1 MEKKQKYCSFCGRDE
16 NQTRNLIAGAD
27 TYICDICVQNAN
39 ELLAIEDGINNIN
52 TLKGLKGTTPKKL
65 KVELDKY
72 VIGQHDAKKILSVAV
87 YNHYKRLQLHG
98 TDEIELNKNNV
109 LLAGPTGV
117 GKTLIAKTLAKVL
130 HLPFAI
136 ADATSLTEAGYV
148 GDDVETIITRLIDDA
163 GGDISLAEKGIIYID
178 EIDTAARKSNGMSIT
193 RDVSGEGV
201 QQALLKIIEGTEASV
216 PLSLGRKNP
225 NQEMV
230 KVDTSNILFIV
241 GGAFPG
247 IEEIVRKRYSKKD
260 VGFDL
265 DNSIEFLTEKQIY
278 QKIKADDIIKFG
290 LIPEFVGRIGNI
302 APLEPLELDDMVN
315 ILTEP
320 KNAVINQYIKLF
332 DMDNVELEFTKDAL
346 YALAHKSLERKIG
359 ARGLNNLIENMM
371 NDLMFEIPSNK
382 TIIKVIINEDVVNG
396 KISPI
401 IIKKEKAKKVISKT
415 TKKPKASKKPL
426 KSKGTDIN
434 VKSTG

>member
-27 TYICDICVQNAN
+27 TYICDICVQNAI
-39 ELLAIEDGINNIN
+39 ELLAIEDEFNRIDA
-52 TLKGLKGTTPKKL
+52 LKGLKGTTPKKL

-72 VIGQHDAKKILSVAV
+72 VIGQDQAKKVLSVAV

-109 LLAGPTGV
+109 LLVGPTGV
-117 GKTLIAKTLAKVL
+117 GKTLIAKTLARVL

-163 GGDISLAEKGIIYID
+163 GGDISMAEKGIIYID
-178 EIDTAARKSNGMSIT
+178 EIDKAARKSNGMSIT

-230 KVDTSNILFIV
+230 KVNTSNILFIV

-247 IEEIVRKRYSKKD
+247 IEEIVRRRFSKKD

-265 DNSIEFLTEKQIY
+265 DNQLELLSEKQVY
-278 QKIKADDIIKFG
+278 QKINADDVINFG

-302 APLEPLELDDMVN
+302 APLEPLELNDMIN

-332 DMDNVELEFTKDAL
+332 DMDNVELEFTTDAL
-346 YALAHKSLERKIG
+346 SALASKSLERKIG

-371 NDLMFEIPSNK
+371 NNLMFEIPSNK
-382 TIIKVIINEDVVNG
+382 TIEKVIIDKEVVDG
-396 KISPI
+396 IKEPI
-401 IIKKEKAKKVISKT
+401 IIKKPKKTKTAIS
-415 TKKPKASKKPL
+415 KPKADKVRK
-426 KSKGTDIN
+426 N
-434 VKSTG
+434 VKSAG